1 MAKRFSDPNQD
12 LALRVQSTGD
22 NDAMKQILDNT
33 SGIYLQKVD
42 RCLPDSWPEKQE
54 MIEDRQFKIFEY
66 VRDYNPEK
74 KMKLSTYVGQR
85 AMWECRNIYN
95 RTKRTEELNGEDG
108 SYELFFDDHDEKLVC
123 ELYLLA
129 ENYSDK
135 RASFIVESRI
145 QDTPKTWKQI
155 AAELKTNVT
164 TARKVYIDFLTNA
177 KKNLKKYEIE

>member
-42 RCLPDSWPEKQE
+42 RCLPDSWPEKRE

-66 VRDYNPEK
+66 VQAYNPEK

-95 RTKRTEELNGEDG
+95 RAKKTEELDGIDG
-108 SYELFFDDHDEKLVC
+108 SYELSFDDHDDTLIH
-123 ELYLLA
+123 ELFYLA
-129 ENYSDK
+129 ESFPDK
-135 RASFIVESRI
+135 RASFIVEARC
-145 QDTPKTWKQI
+145 QDNPKTWKQI

-164 TARKVYIDFLTNA
+164 TTRKVYLNFLTAA
-177 KKNLKKYEIE
+177 KKNLKKFE